1 MGWRYRLAIFST
13 LVKYSGG
20 KETAAAA
27 MLQPF
32 AHLQPFAQLQPTA
45 QLQPMGERLP
55 RLSAD
60 PSAL

>member
-13 LVKYSGG
+13 LVKYSEG

-27 MLQPF
+27 MLQQF

-45 QLQPMGERLP
+45 QLQPMG
-55 RLSAD
+55 
-60 PSAL
+60 

>member
-1 MGWRYRLAIFST
+1 
-13 LVKYSGG
+13 VKYSGG

-27 MLQPF
+27 MLQP
-32 AHLQPFAQLQPTA
+32 LAQLQPTA

>member
-1 MGWRYRLAIFST
+1 MGRRYRLAIFST
-13 LVKYSGG
+13 LVKYSEG

-32 AHLQPFAQLQPTA
+32 AHLQPTA
-45 QLQPMGERLP
+45 QLQPWGERLP
-55 RLSAD
+55 RLSTD